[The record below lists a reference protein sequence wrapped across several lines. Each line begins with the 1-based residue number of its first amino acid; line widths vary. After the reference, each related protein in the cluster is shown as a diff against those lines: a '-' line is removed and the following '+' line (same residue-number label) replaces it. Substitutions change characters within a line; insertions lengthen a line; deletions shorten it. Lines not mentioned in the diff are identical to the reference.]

1 MAKSPHKYKTYN
13 MTEQTIPASYEAA
26 YEELENIAVAIEN
39 DELSI
44 DLLSEKV
51 ARAAYL
57 VQFCQ
62 DKLRKADEDV
72 KKIMDQ
78 MKNIQG

>member
-1 MAKSPHKYKTYN
+1 
-13 MTEQTIPASYEAA
+13 MTEQAIPASYEAA
-26 YEELENIAVAIEN
+26 YEELEKIALAIDN
-39 DELSI
+39 DEISI

-51 ARAAYL
+51 ARAAFL

>member
-1 MAKSPHKYKTYN
+1 

-39 DELSI
+39 DEISI

-62 DKLRKADEDV
+62 DKLRKAEEDV

>member
-1 MAKSPHKYKTYN
+1 MN
-13 MTEQTIPASYEAA
+13 EQPIPDSYEAA
-26 YEELENIAVAIEN
+26 FGELEAIAVAIEN
-39 DELSI
+39 DEISV
-44 DLLSEKV
+44 DLLSQKV
-51 ARAAYL
+51 ERAAYL

-72 KKIMDQ
+72 KKIMEQ

>member
-1 MAKSPHKYKTYN
+1 
-13 MTEQTIPASYEAA
+13 MTEPIVPASYEAA
-26 YEELENIAVAIEN
+26 FEELENIAQAIEN
-39 DELSI
+39 DEISI
-44 DLLSEKV
+44 DLLSQKV
-51 ARAAYL
+51 ERAAYL

-72 KKIMDQ
+72 KKIMEQ

>member
-1 MAKSPHKYKTYN
+1 

-39 DELSI
+39 DEISI

-72 KKIMDQ
+72 KKIMDL
-78 MKNIQG
+78 MKNIHC

>member
-1 MAKSPHKYKTYN
+1 
-13 MTEQTIPASYEAA
+13 MTEQTIPANYEAA
-26 YEELENIAVAIEN
+26 YEELENIAVAIDN
-39 DELSI
+39 DEISI

-51 ARAAYL
+51 ARAAFL